1 MDKKTGRCAI
11 LFPHGVL
18 FRKEEVAM
26 RRAMVEADVIDTVI
40 GLGPNLFYNA
50 PMESCIV
57 ICRSKKPQ
65 ALKGTVL
72 FIDAINAVTKQRS
85 NSYLSDENQNKITA
99 AFNSEE
105 DVVAFSK
112 RVKIED
118 IEAENFDLTVHRYV
132 DRVLADGGRSVSESV
147 DAFQTTHVLLA
158 NALSSVFS
166 GYGDH

>member
-1 MDKKTGRCAI
+1 
-11 LFPHGVL
+11 
-18 FRKEEVAM
+18 
-26 RRAMVEADVIDTVI
+26 
-40 GLGPNLFYNA
+40 
-50 PMESCIV
+50 
-57 ICRSKKPQ
+57 
-65 ALKGTVL
+65 L

-132 DRVLADGGRSVSESV
+132 DRVLADGGLSVV
-147 DAFQTTHVLLA
+147 DAISGFKDVHLTMNKAVTHVLGR
-158 NALSSVFS
+158 SVGQS
-166 GYGDH
+166 